1 MKLGHL
7 LTVLDEKEFRGDEQ
21 DDIVSIVSHSACVRE
36 KSLFVAIPGSRV
48 DGHNFL
54 EAAYQAG
61 ARAFVTQRP
70 FLKPDAS
77 TIVVPDAR
85 HALALLAAEFFGQ
98 PTRAATLI
106 GITGTNG
113 KTTTTYLIERI
124 LQHAGHQVGVL
135 GTVEYRYGS
144 RREAAGQT
152 TPEPMA
158 LQKVLR
164 DMLDGGARH
173 MVMEVSSQGLDQRRV
188 DGCQFDAGVFTNLS
202 PEHLDYHET
211 LDNYYLSKER
221 FFTQVLASSAK
232 KKVRAII
239 NQDDPMGKCL
249 LGKIRVPHL
258 SFGIAGGDIR
268 AQHVSLSPAGISAE
282 LCLHREGSI
291 AIRSPLLGTFNLY
304 NILAAAAAA
313 LALDIPVAAIRSG
326 IAAVDLIPGR
336 MERIENRSGILILVD
351 YAHTGDALES
361 ALKTLKDIAAR
372 KIITVF
378 GCGGDRDRE
387 KRPVMGRVAAHYSD
401 IVVITSDNP
410 RSEPPERII
419 EEIEAGV
426 REAGVSRAPDRHAA
440 RNSDTKTYVVYPDRA
455 QAIHEAL
462 SLAVPGDSV
471 LIAGKGHETTQ
482 QIGAQKFSFD
492 DREVARCA
500 LQQLSASTG

>member
-21 DDIVSIVSHSACVRE
+21 YNIVSIVSHSACVRE
-36 KSLFVAIPGSRV
+36 QSLFVAIPGSQV

-70 FLKPDAS
+70 FLKPDTS

-85 HALALLAAEFFGQ
+85 HALALLAAEFYGQ

-124 LQHAGHQVGVL
+124 LQHAGHPVGVL

-144 RREAAGQT
+144 CREAAGQT

-164 DMLDGGARH
+164 DMLDGGVRH

-188 DGCQFDAGVFTNLS
+188 DGCQFDVGVFTNLS

-211 LDNYYLSKER
+211 LANYYCSKER
-221 FFTQVLASSAK
+221 FFTQVLARSAK
-232 KKVRAII
+232 KQVRAII
-239 NQDDPMGKCL
+239 NQDDPMGERL

-258 SFGIAGGDIR
+258 SFGIADGDIH
-268 AQHVSLSPAGISAE
+268 AQNISLSAEGISAD
-282 LCLHREGSI
+282 LCMLGSTL

-313 LALDIPVAAIRSG
+313 LALDIPDAAIRSG
-326 IAAVDLIPGR
+326 IEAVNLIPGR

-361 ALKTLKDIAAR
+361 ALQTLKAIAAR

-410 RSEPPERII
+410 RSEPAERII

-426 REAGVSRAPDRHAA
+426 REAGVSKAPDRHAA
-440 RNSDTKTYVVYPDRA
+440 RNSDAKTYIVYPDRA

-462 SLAVPGDSV
+462 ALAVPGDSV
-471 LIAGKGHETTQ
+471 LIAGKGHEGTQ
-482 QIGAQKFSFD
+482 QIGTQKISLD

-500 LQQLSASTG
+500 LQKLSTFTG

>member
-7 LTVLDEKEFRGDEQ
+7 VTVLDEKEFRGDEQ
-21 DDIVSIVSHSACVRE
+21 YNIVSIVSHSACVRE
-36 KSLFVAIPGSRV
+36 QSLFVAIPGSQV

-70 FLKPDAS
+70 FFKPDAS
-77 TIVVPDAR
+77 NIVVPDAR
-85 HALALLAAEFFGQ
+85 YALALLAAEFYGQ

-124 LQHAGHQVGVL
+124 LQHAGYPVGVL

-144 RREAAGQT
+144 CRETAGQT

-164 DMLDGGARH
+164 DMLEGGVRH

-188 DGCQFDAGVFTNLS
+188 DGCQFDVGVFTNLS

-211 LDNYYLSKER
+211 LANYYCSKER
-221 FFTQVLASSAK
+221 FFTQVLARSEK
-232 KKVRAII
+232 KQVRAII

-249 LGKIRVPHL
+249 LEKIRVPHL
-258 SFGIAGGDIR
+258 SFGIADGDIH
-268 AQHVSLSPAGISAE
+268 AQHISLSPEGISAE
-282 LCLHREGSI
+282 LCMPASTL

-313 LALDIPVAAIRSG
+313 LALDVPAAAIRTG
-326 IAAVDLIPGR
+326 IEAVDSIPGR
-336 MERIENRSGILILVD
+336 MERIENRNGMLILVD

-361 ALKTLKDIAAR
+361 ALKTLKAIAAR

-387 KRPVMGRVAAHYSD
+387 KRPVMGRIAAHYSD

-410 RSEPPERII
+410 RSEPAERII
-419 EEIEAGV
+419 GEIEAGV
-426 REAGVSRAPDRHAA
+426 REAGVSKAPDRHAA
-440 RNSDTKTYVVYPDRA
+440 RNSGAKTYIVYPDRA

-462 SLAVPGDSV
+462 ALAMPGDSV
-471 LIAGKGHETTQ
+471 LIAGKGHEGTQ
-482 QIGAQKFSFD
+482 QIGAQKIPFD
-492 DREVARCA
+492 DREVARRA
-500 LQQLSASTG
+500 LQGLSASSG

>member
-1 MKLGHL
+1 MKLGRL

-21 DDIVSIVSHSACVRE
+21 YDIISIVSHSACVRE
-36 KSLFVAIPGSRV
+36 QSLFVAIPGSRV

-61 ARAFVTQRP
+61 VRAFVTQRP
-70 FLKPDAS
+70 FFKPDAS

-85 HALALLAAEFFGQ
+85 HALALLAAEFYGQ

-124 LQHAGHQVGVL
+124 LQHAGYPVGVL

-164 DMLDGGARH
+164 EMIDDGVRH
-173 MVMEVSSQGLDQRRV
+173 LVMEVSSQGLDQRRV
-188 DGCQFDAGVFTNLS
+188 DGCQFDVGIFTNLS

-221 FFTQVLASSAK
+221 FFTRVLAGSAK

-239 NQDDPMGKCL
+239 NQDDPMGECL

-258 SFGIAGGDIR
+258 SFGVADGDIH
-268 AQHVSLSPAGISAE
+268 AQHVSLTSEGISAD
-282 LCLHREGSI
+282 LCMPGATLP
-291 AIRSPLLGTFNLY
+291 IRSSLLGTFNLY

-313 LALDIPVAAIRSG
+313 LALDIPAAAIRSG
-326 IAAVDLIPGR
+326 IEAVDLIPGR
-336 MERIENRSGILILVD
+336 MERIENQRGMLILVD
-351 YAHTGDALES
+351 YAHTGDALEN
-361 ALKTLKDIAAR
+361 ALKTLKDIAGR
-372 KIITVF
+372 RIITVF

-410 RSEPPERII
+410 RSEAAEKII

-426 REAGVSRAPDRHAA
+426 REAGLSKAADRYAA
-440 RNSDTKTYVVYPDRA
+440 RSSNGKTYVVYPDRA

-462 SLAVPGDSV
+462 ALAVPGDSV
-471 LIAGKGHETTQ
+471 LIAGKGHESTQ
-482 QIGAQKFSFD
+482 QIGGQKFSFD

-500 LQQLSASTG
+500 LQQLSVSTG

>member
-1 MKLGHL
+1 MKLGNL

-21 DDIVSIVSHSACVRE
+21 HNIVSIISHSACVRE
-36 KSLFVAIPGSRV
+36 QSLFVAIPGARV

-61 ARAFVTQRP
+61 VRAFVTQRP
-70 FLKPDAS
+70 FFKPDAS

-85 HALALLAAEFFGQ
+85 HALALLAAEFYGQ

-113 KTTTTYLIERI
+113 KTTTAYLIERI
-124 LQHAGHQVGVL
+124 LQHAGHPVGVL
-135 GTVEYRYGS
+135 GTVEYRYGT

-164 DMLDGGARH
+164 DMLDDGVRH

-188 DGCQFDAGVFTNLS
+188 DGCQFDVGVFTNLS

-221 FFTQVLASSAK
+221 FFTQVLARSAK
-232 KKVRAII
+232 KKVRAIV

-249 LGKIRVPHL
+249 LKKIRVPHL
-258 SFGIAGGDIR
+258 SFGIADGDIH
-268 AQHVSLSPAGISAE
+268 AQNISLASEGISAD
-282 LCLHREGSI
+282 LCMPGTTL

-313 LALDIPVAAIRSG
+313 LALDIPAAAIRSG
-326 IAAVDLIPGR
+326 IESVDLIPGR

-361 ALKTLKDIAAR
+361 ALKTLKDIAGR

-410 RSEPPERII
+410 RSEPAERII
-419 EEIEAGV
+419 QEIEAGV
-426 REAGVSRAPDRHAA
+426 REAGVSKAADRHAA
-440 RNSDTKTYVVYPDRA
+440 RSSDAKTYVVYPDRA

-462 SLAVPGDSV
+462 ALAVPDDCV
-471 LIAGKGHETTQ
+471 LIAGKGHESTQ

-500 LQQLSASTG
+500 LQQLSASIG